1 MKKKYIAFS
10 CAAAL
15 SLILASCASKPK
27 VEEPVKQDPKPVQ
40 KVEEVVEEPAV
51 EEQEDNS
58 SALEAD
64 ANARAQADDQYQK
77 ALQAKEKID
86 ENGFASYSQD
96 DYDNGNS
103 LLSEF
108 ESKKDSENVSGK
120 ELLDL
125 ADSAYG
131 KYQNVLF
138 KAYKKLAK
146 DARVAAFTEKKNA
159 DSVKAAAAAKVEYSS
174 ATEEFKAGDS
184 NYAMQNPE
192 SAYNHYIA
200 AKEKFA
206 AMYAS
211 VSVKRAEAQKA
222 IDEAKEKVLNSE
234 NYAIN
239 ADHEKPLE
247 GDNIEGIEAE
257 DAVLLEADNYE
268 SSEALESEIP
278 AVIDELEVEEPAASP
293 EKSENEADAQAE
305 ETPVENESA
314 AEAVEQEAE

>member
-27 VEEPVKQDPKPVQ
+27 VEEPVKQETKPAQ

-51 EEQEDNS
+51 EKQEDNS

-77 ALQAKEKID
+77 ALQAKAKID

-108 ESKKDSENVSGK
+108 ETKKNSENVSGK

-146 DARVAAFTEKKNA
+146 DARLAAFAEKKNA
-159 DSVKAAAAAKVEYSS
+159 DSVKAAAAAKSDYSS

-206 AMYAS
+206 AIYAS

-222 IDEAKEKVLNSE
+222 IDEAKEKVLSSE
-234 NYAIN
+234 NYAVN

-247 GDNIEGIEAE
+247 GENIEGIEAE
-257 DAVLLEADNYE
+257 D
-268 SSEALESEIP
+268 
-278 AVIDELEVEEPAASP
+278 
-293 EKSENEADAQAE
+293 
-305 ETPVENESA
+305 
-314 AEAVEQEAE
+314 